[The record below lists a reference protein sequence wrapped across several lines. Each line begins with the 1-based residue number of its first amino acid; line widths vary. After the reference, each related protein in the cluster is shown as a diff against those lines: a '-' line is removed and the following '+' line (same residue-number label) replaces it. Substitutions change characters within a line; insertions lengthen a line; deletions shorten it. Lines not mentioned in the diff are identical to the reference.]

1 MIYFLDN
8 LSHAKY
14 LTCILH
20 QQQKIHHD
28 THKQYRN
35 EEMEDKWPNY
45 INQRAQ
51 EDIYDTNLTK
61 YFRQTDDLTLTFIPK
76 SKNLNTPLIWL

>member
-14 LTCILH
+14 LTCILSTA
-20 QQQKIHHD
+20 KNTSYD
-28 THKQYRN
+28 THKQYGN

-45 INQRAQ
+45 KNQRAQ
-51 EDIYDTNLTK
+51 EDI
-61 YFRQTDDLTLTFIPK
+61 
-76 SKNLNTPLIWL
+76 

>member
-45 INQRAQ
+45 INQRAKGKYLRYQ
-51 EDIYDTNLTK
+51 LNKAFQTN
-61 YFRQTDDLTLTFIPK
+61 R
-76 SKNLNTPLIWL
+76 

>member
-8 LSHAKY
+8 LSNAKY

-20 QQQKIHHD
+20 QQQKNTSYD
-28 THKQYRN
+28 THKQYGN

-51 EDIYDTNLTK
+51 EDI
-61 YFRQTDDLTLTFIPK
+61 
-76 SKNLNTPLIWL
+76 